1 MNNKT
6 NVQVW
11 EHQKTKK
18 AFYNGLLVCGIVWN
32 CPVRAAK
39 ISEKRRKEL
48 QQAFNIHKSEGG
60 YIALLTLTFSHNT
73 ADRLKEMLEKFGNA
87 TRKFMSGGAYNN
99 IRGELGLIGRL
110 RVFEVTYGQ
119 NGFHPHVHI
128 ALFYTNDVELKSIE
142 KKMYFLW
149 EKACKKSELITSFKY
164 GLDLQD
170 GDEAQNY
177 LSKHGTWGLDQEL
190 SKSHIKKDTNDLMT
204 PIRFSI
210 EIS

>member
-1 MNNKT
+1 M
-6 NVQVW
+6 
-11 EHQKTKK
+11 
-18 AFYNGLLVCGIVWN
+18 
-32 CPVRAAK
+32 
-39 ISEKRRKEL
+39 
-48 QQAFNIHKSEGG
+48 
-60 YIALLTLTFSHNT
+60 
-73 ADRLKEMLEKFGNA
+73 
-87 TRKFMSGGAYNN
+87 
-99 IRGELGLIGRL
+99 
-110 RVFEVTYGQ
+110 
-119 NGFHPHVHI
+119 
-128 ALFYTNDVELKSIE
+128 
-142 KKMYFLW
+142 W